1 MRLANYRFYSIKGSF
16 KYLEGRSMIRS
27 RWEQSRNKVQGQLQ
41 QAGKH
46 IMFVLMELFGKLGH
60 HVQQNQL
67 ELQHLFGCVVE
78 AQYDIHSLIHRAGS
92 RDTCGTTTG
101 VVATDNTEATS
112 SSAATAAIG
121 EIVT

>member
-1 MRLANYRFYSIKGSF
+1 
-16 KYLEGRSMIRS
+16 
-27 RWEQSRNKVQGQLQ
+27 
-41 QAGKH
+41 
-46 IMFVLMELFGKLGH
+46 MFVLMELFGKLGH
-60 HVQQNQL
+60 LVQQKQL

-92 RDTCGTTTG
+92 WDTCGTTTG
-101 VVATDNTEATS
+101 VVATDTTEAAS